1 MITIEEFQAAL
12 TGLSQV
18 LPMSRQMT
26 APALVIAWDTTPI
39 TAKQQLTPQSLAFAV
54 SQRAMDPSPPKEA
67 PLHLSLLR
75 YLYPLRND
83 CAEVERGLRSDLAE
97 RMAQPDRFH
106 DPAPAREEHAPA
118 SARRLAASGYWHPS
132 MLTPEQLRA
141 HVQKVAEQMERVRAK
156 GDPGTS
162 LTKAQATTARVIFE
176 RALQGFWPLHHDNIA
191 ALWVLRNR
199 KWADELIQI
208 ALAGNTPALPPGEA
222 VVTQLVGGSTRW

>member
-12 TGLSQV
+12 TGLSQL

-54 SQRAMDPSPPKEA
+54 SQRAMDPSPPKEV

-83 CAEVERGLRSDLAE
+83 CAEVVRGLRTDLAQ

-106 DPAPAREEHAPA
+106 DPAPAREEHTPA
-118 SARRLAASGYWHPS
+118 SARRLTASGFWHPS
-132 MLTPEQLRA
+132 MLNPEELRA
-141 HVQKVAEQMERVRAK
+141 HVQKVAEQVERVRAK

-162 LTKAQATTARVIFE
+162 LTTAQETAARVIFE

-199 KWADELIQI
+199 KWADELIRV
-208 ALAGNTPALPPGEA
+208 ALAGHTPAPPLGEA
-222 VVTQLVGGSTRW
+222 VVAQLLGGSPRW

>member
-54 SQRAMDPSPPKEA
+54 SQRAMDPSPPKEV

-75 YLYPLRND
+75 YVYPLRND
-83 CAEVERGLRSDLAE
+83 CAEVERGLRVDLAQ

-106 DPAPAREEHAPA
+106 DPAPAREEHTPA
-118 SARRLAASGYWHPS
+118 SARRLTASGFWHPS
-132 MLTPEQLRA
+132 MLNPEELRA
-141 HVQKVAEQMERVRAK
+141 HAQKVAEQVERVRAK
-156 GDPGTS
+156 GDPGT
-162 LTKAQATTARVIFE
+162 TMTAAQSASGRVLFE

-199 KWADELIQI
+199 KCADELIQL
-208 ALAGNTPALPPGEA
+208 ALEGNTPAPPPGEA
-222 VVTQLVGGSTRW
+222 VVAQLVGGPSQW

>member
-83 CAEVERGLRSDLAE
+83 CAEVERGLRSDLAQ

-106 DPAPAREEHAPA
+106 DPALAREEHAPA
-118 SARRLAASGYWHPS
+118 SARRLTASGFWHPS

-141 HVQKVAEQMERVRAK
+141 HVQRVADQVELVRAK

-162 LTKAQATTARVIFE
+162 LTTAQETTARVIFE
-176 RALQGFWPLHHDNIA
+176 RALQGFWPLHPDNIA

>member
-54 SQRAMDPSPPKEA
+54 SQRAMDPSPPKEV

-83 CAEVERGLRSDLAE
+83 CAEVERGLRTDLAQ

-106 DPAPAREEHAPA
+106 DPAPAREEHTPA
-118 SARRLAASGYWHPS
+118 SARRLTASGFWHPS
-132 MLTPEQLRA
+132 MLSPEELRA
-141 HVQKVAEQMERVRAK
+141 HVQKVALQVERVRAK
-156 GDPGTS
+156 GDPGT
-162 LTKAQATTARVIFE
+162 TMTPAQSASAGILFM

-199 KWADELIQI
+199 KCADELIQI
-208 ALAGNTPALPPGEA
+208 ALEGNTPALPPGEA
-222 VVTQLVGGSTRW
+222 VVAQLVGGPCQW

>member
-83 CAEVERGLRSDLAE
+83 CAEVERGLRSDLAQ

-118 SARRLAASGYWHPS
+118 SARRLTASGFWHPS

-141 HVQKVAEQMERVRAK
+141 HVQRVADQVELVRAK

-162 LTKAQATTARVIFE
+162 LTTAQETTARVIFE
-176 RALQGFWPLHHDNIA
+176 RALQGFWPLHPDNIA

>member
-1 MITIEEFQAAL
+1 
-12 TGLSQV
+12 
-18 LPMSRQMT
+18 MSRQMT

-83 CAEVERGLRSDLAE
+83 CAEVERGLRPDLAQ

-106 DPAPAREEHAPA
+106 DPAPAREEHVLA
-118 SARRLAASGYWHPS
+118 SARRLAASGFWHPS
-132 MLTPEQLRA
+132 MLTPDELRA
-141 HVQKVAEQMERVRAK
+141 HVQKVAEQVARVREK
-156 GDPGTS
+156 GDPGTC
-162 LTKAQATTARVIFE
+162 LTTAQETTARVIFE

-199 KWADELIQI
+199 KWADELIQV

-222 VVTQLVGGSTRW
+222 VVSDLVGGPSKW

>member
-54 SQRAMDPSPPKEA
+54 SQRAMDPNPPKEV

-83 CAEVERGLRSDLAE
+83 YADVERGLRPDLAQ

-106 DPAPAREEHAPA
+106 DPAPARDEHAPA
-118 SARRLAASGYWHPS
+118 SARRLAASGFWHPS
-132 MLTPEQLRA
+132 MLTPEQLRT
-141 HVQKVAEQMERVRAK
+141 HVQKVAEQVERVRAQ
-156 GDPGTS
+156 GDPGTHMTS
-162 LTKAQATTARVIFE
+162 AQEGTARMLFTK
-176 RALQGFWPLHHDNIA
+176 ALQGFMPLRHDNLA

-199 KWADELIQI
+199 KWADEMIQE
-208 ALAGNTPALPPGEA
+208 AMAAHPSDLPSSQVAVSQLMGGLAK
-222 VVTQLVGGSTRW
+222 W

>member
-39 TAKQQLTPQSLAFAV
+39 MAKQQLTPQSLAFAV
-54 SQRAMDPSPPKEA
+54 SQRAMDPNPPREV

-83 CAEVERGLRSDLAE
+83 CAEVERGLRTDLAQ

-106 DPAPAREEHAPA
+106 DPAPAREEHTPA
-118 SARRLAASGYWHPS
+118 SARRLTASGFWHPS
-132 MLTPEQLRA
+132 MLSPKELRA
-141 HVQKVAEQMERVRAK
+141 HAQKVAEQVEWVRAK
-156 GDPGTS
+156 GDPGT
-162 LTKAQATTARVIFE
+162 TMTAAQSASGRVLFK

-199 KWADELIQI
+199 KCADELIQI
-208 ALAGNTPALPPGEA
+208 ALAGNTPAPPHGEA
-222 VVTQLVGGSTRW
+222 VVAQLVGDSSRW

>member
-39 TAKQQLTPQSLAFAV
+39 AAKQQLTPQSLAFAV
-54 SQRAMDPSPPKEA
+54 SQRAMDPSPPKEV

-83 CAEVERGLRSDLAE
+83 CAEVERGLRTDLAQ

-106 DPAPAREEHAPA
+106 DPAPAREEHTPA
-118 SARRLAASGYWHPS
+118 SARRLTASGFWHPS
-132 MLTPEQLRA
+132 MLNPEELRA
-141 HVQKVAEQMERVRAK
+141 HVQKVAEQVERVRAK

-162 LTKAQATTARVIFE
+162 LTTAQETAARVIFE

-199 KWADELIQI
+199 KWADELIRV
-208 ALAGNTPALPPGEA
+208 ALAGHTPALPPGEA
-222 VVTQLVGGSTRW
+222 VVAQLLGGSPRW

>member
-54 SQRAMDPSPPKEA
+54 SQRAMDPNPPKEV

-83 CAEVERGLRSDLAE
+83 CAEVERGLRPDLAQ

-106 DPAPAREEHAPA
+106 DPAPARDEHAPA
-118 SARRLAASGYWHPS
+118 SARRLTASGYWHPS
-132 MLTPEQLRA
+132 MLTREQLRA
-141 HVQKVAEQMERVRAK
+141 HVQKVAEQVERVRAQ
-156 GDPGTS
+156 GDPGTC
-162 LTKAQATTARVIFE
+162 LTTAQEATARVIFR

-199 KWADELIQI
+199 KWADEMILF
-208 ALAGNTPALPPGEA
+208 ALAGNTPAIPPGEA
-222 VVTQLVGGSTRW
+222 VVTQLVGGSAEW

>member
-18 LPMSRQMT
+18 LPMARQMT

-83 CAEVERGLRSDLAE
+83 CAEVERGLRPDLAQ

-106 DPAPAREEHAPA
+106 DPAPARDEHAPV
-118 SARRLAASGYWHPS
+118 SARRLTASGYWHPS
-132 MLTPEQLRA
+132 GMTPEQRHA
-141 HVQKVAEQMERVRAK
+141 HILKVAEQVAHVRAK
-156 GDPGTS
+156 GDPGTC
-162 LTKAQATTARVIFE
+162 LTTAQETTARVIFE
-176 RALQGFWPLHHDNIA
+176 RALQGFWPLHQDNIA

-199 KWADELIQI
+199 RWADELIQI
-208 ALAGNTPALPPGEA
+208 ALAGAPALPSGEA
-222 VVTQLVGGSTRW
+222 VVTQLVGGSTGW